1 MRYLVCLIG
10 GALLGALLAL
20 TVSSILRE
28 RDAWSRAVM
37 NVMQHEV
44 GRARDLVHAGQCT
57 TPAAASVAVHL
68 DLMSKDIEPALLAP
82 GMHDSVF
89 SRYAAD
95 LHKAIAT
102 FVVAG
107 DCSSRG
113 AALTQISNACDACH
127 RDYK

>member
-10 GALLGALLAL
+10 GTLLGALLAL
-20 TVSSILRE
+20 TISSILRE
-28 RDAWSRAVM
+28 RDAWPRAVM
-37 NVMQHEV
+37 TVMQHEV

-57 TPAAASVAVHL
+57 APTAAAAMHL

-82 GMHDSVF
+82 GAHDPVF

-95 LHKAIAT
+95 LHKAIAA

-107 DCSSRG
+107 DCPSRG